1 MEGRRGGGGG
11 GGGPLEH
18 RKFSALEALYKRTW
32 REELSHRTP
41 FGGHRAHESSRAR
54 YVPLE
59 HCKQIPRALSGKLPK
74 ILHIAHSD
82 EPMGAYLDG
91 GHFAQTFEVEFA
103 WRYRPTLQVKQLPC
117 NASTW
122 VPPSQ
127 VEQFAEPA
135 TAYVALG
142 QSSHTCDTLPP
153 AILRT
158 LCFPTPQFV
167 Q

>member
-1 MEGRRGGGGG
+1 MEGERGGAGGNVYERPRTG
-11 GGGPLEH
+11 RETKKRL
-18 RKFSALEALYKRTW
+18 RTWSALP
-32 REELSHRTP
+32 SHSTP
-41 FGGHRAHESSRAR
+41 TVGHVEQSSSYAR
-54 YVPLE
+54 YAPLE
-59 HCKQIPRALSGKLPK
+59 HCKQLPRALSGKLPK